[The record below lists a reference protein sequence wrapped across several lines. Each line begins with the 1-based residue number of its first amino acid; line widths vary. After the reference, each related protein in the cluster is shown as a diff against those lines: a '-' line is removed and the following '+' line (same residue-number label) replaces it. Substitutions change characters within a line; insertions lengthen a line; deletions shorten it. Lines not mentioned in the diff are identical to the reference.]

1 MPPGCHVSDMCLWEG
16 ASADPGHTGEIPS
29 LGFGGNSLVLLRR
42 VGGVLLPGL
51 PRLSG
56 FILTL
61 AISLVINSLTNPRF
75 NLRSDERGLSAEC
88 LTKEAETIISEKYEE
103 IKDTVQVCEC
113 VSVCVCVSV

>member
-1 MPPGCHVSDMCLWEG
+1 MCFWEG

-42 VGGVLLPGL
+42 VGRVLLPGL
-51 PRLSG
+51 SPLSG

-61 AISLVINSLTNPRF
+61 AISWVINSLTNPQF
-75 NLRSDERGLSAEC
+75 NLRSDERGELSAEC
-88 LTKEAETIISEKYEE
+88 LTKEAETILSEKYEE